1 MSKSLQFYLLQER
14 KTDSL
19 TQGMTANQALK
30 SNRFYILWIIFFI
43 NIACGLGLISAA
55 SPMAQ
60 EMAGLS
66 TSHAA
71 VMVGVLGIFNGFG
84 RLLWA
89 SLSDYIGRP
98 LTFSILLLVN
108 LFFFSLSLWL
118 FTDSVLFVVAMSILM
133 TCYGAGFSL
142 IPAYLSDIFGTKG
155 IGRSAWIYF
164 NSLGNGWFSGTYFIS
179 RDL

>member
-1 MSKSLQFYLLQER
+1 MA
-14 KTDSL
+14 
-19 TQGMTANQALK
+19 ANQALK

-84 RLLWA
+84 RFA
-89 SLSDYIGRP
+89 
-98 LTFSILLLVN
+98 
-108 LFFFSLSLWL
+108 
-118 FTDSVLFVVAMSILM
+118 
-133 TCYGAGFSL
+133 
-142 IPAYLSDIFGTKG
+142 
-155 IGRSAWIYF
+155 
-164 NSLGNGWFSGTYFIS
+164 LGEFI
-179 RDL
+179 

>member
-1 MSKSLQFYLLQER
+1 MSKSLQFYLLQGKKNR
-14 KTDSL
+14 LSDARDDCKS
-19 TQGMTANQALK
+19 GSK

-108 LFFFSLSLWL
+108 LFFSLSLWL

-133 TCYGAGFSL
+133 TCYGAGFH
-142 IPAYLSDIFGTKG
+142 
-155 IGRSAWIYF
+155 
-164 NSLGNGWFSGTYFIS
+164 
-179 RDL
+179 